1 MVHPENQI
9 TTNQNL
15 GKIHEDDERS
25 TGSSNDSS
33 NDSHKVRV
41 PFRFY
46 IAVLGLF
53 SSLMCFSV
61 RTIFSLAILDMLE
74 SPSEILNATGPPR
87 PYKVRWT
94 EEEQGIVLGAYSYTY
109 AALQIICGRLS
120 DKYDAAHVS
129 TVAHILSLLCTAL
142 TPLSVYGGLGWAIA
156 IRLVQGVVQA
166 PIISTLYVIFAR
178 WFPPNEVGLPIAGVL
193 IGSNV
198 GSAMVMPIT
207 AWLCP
212 LDQYWEGWP
221 LSFYLFASLNALF
234 VIFWMIFVTKNP
246 KDNKWIS
253 QAELELISST
263 RKDTTKKKMKVNWS
277 AMLLSLPLWSVTIAR
292 AANSFAY
299 MLMNFKAPQYLQDE
313 LNFNLKDNGFI
324 NGLFYIAIMTTMF
337 ASAPASQWLIEKG
350 YFSVTTTRKIFE
362 FICNTGCAISTILIP
377 FTGEDPWIKVFL
389 LVMLMFMRGF
399 STAGDQSIISEMAP
413 DASGL
418 AFGISNTFSSAMGF
432 LAPLIAGLIIDANA
446 GSAHPWDM
454 VWISSGIVSLIG
466 GTVFVLFAT
475 AEPQP
480 WGTLDYEPGK
490 SNKKRAVGRETS
502 VIPSSEVYHVE
513 AENLTLKRKK
523 KEVVTEIYTISNA
536 TPKMGSGTAEDKV

>member
-1 MVHPENQI
+1 MSPPENQM
-9 TTNQNL
+9 TSNQNI
-15 GKIHEDDERS
+15 GKSHEVDDRS
-25 TGSSNDSS
+25 TDSS
-33 NDSHKVRV
+33 NDSHQPRV

-46 IAVLGLF
+46 IAVFGLF

-74 SPSEILNATGPPR
+74 SDSETLNATGPPR

-94 EEEQGIVLGAYSYTY
+94 KAEQGVVLGAYSYTY
-109 AALQIICGRLS
+109 AGFQIVSGRLS

-156 IRLVQGVVQA
+156 IRLIQGIVQA
-166 PIISTLYVIFAR
+166 PMISTLYVIFSR
-178 WFPPNEVGLPIAGVL
+178 WFPPNEVGLPIAGL
-193 IGSNV
+193 QIGSNI
-198 GSAMVMPIT
+198 GSALVMPIT

-212 LDQYWEGWP
+212 LDSYWEGWP
-221 LSFYLFASLNALF
+221 LSFYLFSCINAIF
-234 VIFWMIFVTKNP
+234 VILWMIFVTKNP
-246 KDNKWIS
+246 KDNKWVS
-253 QAELELISST
+253 QAELDYIRSK
-263 RKDTTKKKMKVNWS
+263 RKDTEKKKMKVAWS
-277 AMLLSLPLWSVTIAR
+277 AMLLSMPLWSVTISR

-313 LNFNLKDNGFI
+313 LNFDLKNNGFI
-324 NGLFYIAIMTTMF
+324 NGLFYIAIMTSMF
-337 ASAPASQWLIEKG
+337 SSASAAQWLIKKG

-362 FICNTGCAISTILIP
+362 FICNAGCAISTILIP

-418 AFGISNTFSSAMGF
+418 AYGISNTFSSSMGF
-432 LAPLIAGLIIDANA
+432 LAPLIAGVIVDAHA

-454 VWISSGIVSLIG
+454 VWISSGIVSMIG
-466 GTVFVLFAT
+466 GTVFLLFAT
-475 AEPQP
+475 SEPQS
-480 WGTLDYEPGK
+480 WGNLDYEPGK
-490 SNKKRAVGRETS
+490 SNKKRPVGRETS

-513 AENLTLKRKK
+513 SDNLTLKRKK
-523 KEVVTEIYTISNA
+523 KEVATEIYTISNA
-536 TPKMGSGTAEDKV
+536 TPKIGSGTVEDKV